1 MASRETEVKASEVK
15 TSEAKA
21 SVTSVQ
27 KLLIIS
33 FVEGACVMVAELA
46 GGKMLAPF
54 YGTSL
59 FVWASTLSI
68 TLGALT
74 LGYYLGGRFSGQP
87 LPKRG
92 KTLFITLAIAA
103 ALVMIMP
110 FWANYVMMQTMDMSF
125 LTGVV
130 ISQMAFLFPP
140 ILCMGIVSP
149 MIINELAQHDNSGKA
164 AGSVY
169 AISTLGGVISTL
181 LTGFWL
187 VPLVGISIPCIV
199 AGALLLTITVIILGL
214 KQNKVVMLFFVLI
227 IPGAMFVSKARNTDQ
242 TERYKIS
249 YHTEGILG
257 QMKVVEFKA
266 SVKGK
271 QVNSKALLVNH
282 NWQTWIDSDHPD
294 LSLLYYTR
302 FTKCMISNTAPGSN
316 VLLIGLGGG
325 TVARQL
331 EQRKLNFDIVEI
343 DGRLT
348 DISRQYFGFKATD
361 RVVIDDGRHFINVS
375 KKKYDLVII
384 DALLG
389 ENIPSQLLSLECFT
403 KLKKLLN
410 NEGHIFIE
418 FDGIGDDAD
427 GVAQKMVYNTMVKA
441 GYDTHVFSS
450 VPNVT
455 NADIMYLAS
464 AQKIT
469 KAYIFNVDSTLYYPY
484 SGPLKN
490 FEVNLPSVTADILT
504 DDKPAL
510 DYLLRNKMIAFR
522 QEELKQLNKNFLEDD
537 MMFYY

>member
-1 MASRETEVKASEVK
+1 MASRETEVKTSEVN
-15 TSEAKA
+15 TSETKA

-87 LPKRG
+87 LAKRG
-92 KTLFITLAIAA
+92 KTLFITLGIAS

-110 FWANYVMMQTMDMSF
+110 FWANYIMLQTMDMSF

-130 ISQMAFLFPP
+130 ISQLAFLFPP
-140 ILCMGIVSP
+140 ILCMGIISP

-199 AGALLLTITVIILGL
+199 AGALLLLLTVIILGL
-214 KQNKVVMLFFVLI
+214 KQNKLVMLFFVLI
-227 IPGAMFVSKARNTDQ
+227 VPGAMFVSKARNTDQ
-242 TERYKIS
+242 TDRYKID

-271 QVNSKALLVNH
+271 EVNTKALLVNH

-302 FTKCMISNTAPGSN
+302 FTKCMISNMAPGSN
-316 VLLIGLGGG
+316 VLLVGLGGG

-331 EQRKLNFDIVEI
+331 EQQKLNFDIVEI

-348 DISRQYFGFKATD
+348 DISSEFFGFKATD
-361 RVVIDDGRHFINVS
+361 KVVIDDGRHFINVS

-389 ENIPSQLLSLECFT
+389 ENIPSQLLSIECFN
-403 KLKKLLN
+403 KIKQLLN
-410 NEGHIFIE
+410 NEGKIFIE
-418 FDGIGDDAD
+418 FDGIAEDAD
-427 GVAQKMVYNTMVKA
+427 GVAQKMVFNTMVKA

-455 NADIMYLAS
+455 DADIMYLAS
-464 AQKIT
+464 LQKID
-469 KAYIFNVDSTLYYPY
+469 KAYAFNVDSTMYYPY

-490 FEVNLPSVTADILT
+490 FEVNLPSTTADILT

-510 DYLLRNKMIAFR
+510 DYLLRNKMVAFR
-522 QEELKQLNKNFLEDD
+522 QGDLRQLNKNFLKDD